1 MKSVS
6 AMSPSLL
13 DLSYPLRADMAV
25 YPGTPPVVLKPLC
38 TIERDGFAEN
48 RLEISSH
55 TGTHI
60 DAPAHMLSGG
70 RTLDSYPLSFF
81 EGRALVIDCSSLPGS
96 RIALSDLLPFSTG
109 IKGVDFV
116 LLSTG
121 WARFWGHE
129 RYFHDYPVLHEDAAR
144 WLSGFTLRGIG
155 VDAVSVDA
163 PDAEN
168 FPIHHILLEAG
179 LLLIEN
185 LVSLSSLAGCSFR
198 FTCLPLPIE
207 SAEAAPVRAVAYL

>member
-1 MKSVS
+1 MEAGS
-6 AMSPSLL
+6 AMAFSLQ
-13 DLSYPLRADMAV
+13 DLSYPVQAGMPV
-25 YPGTPPVVLKPLC
+25 YPGTLPVVMEPLC
-38 TIERDGFAEN
+38 TIEQDGFSEN

-70 RTLDSYPLSFF
+70 RTLDGYPLSSFD
-81 EGRALVIDCSSLPGS
+81 GRALVIDCSSLPGP
-96 RIALSDLLPFSTG
+96 RITLSDLLPSATG
-109 IKGVDFV
+109 IRGVDFV

-144 WLSGFTLRGIG
+144 WLAGFTLKGIG

-163 PDAEN
+163 SDAEN